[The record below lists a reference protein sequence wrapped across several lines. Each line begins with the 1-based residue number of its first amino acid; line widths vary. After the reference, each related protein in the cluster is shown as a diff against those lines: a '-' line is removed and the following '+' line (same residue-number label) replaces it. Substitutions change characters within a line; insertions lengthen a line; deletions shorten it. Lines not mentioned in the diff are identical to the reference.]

1 MPKLPRAANANLAEA
16 HVLPERGAG
25 RKVRS
30 GSQNP
35 GVEPPRPV
43 SALGP
48 PAAAAAPRPQPLS
61 LKRVEV
67 QSGGEGEE
75 FGGASIRRKI
85 PQLGVHTA
93 CIKNTKARLRKARS
107 EDRTRSAQGFKKI

>member
-30 GSQNP
+30 GFQNP

-67 QSGGEGEE
+67 GRGREGW
-75 FGGASIRRKI
+75 GVRGCIYTKKI
-85 PQLGVHTA
+85 PQLGVHAA
-93 CIKNTKARLRKARS
+93 CIKKNTHKDAAQ
-107 EDRTRSAQGFKKI
+107 ESALKGQDTISLGL